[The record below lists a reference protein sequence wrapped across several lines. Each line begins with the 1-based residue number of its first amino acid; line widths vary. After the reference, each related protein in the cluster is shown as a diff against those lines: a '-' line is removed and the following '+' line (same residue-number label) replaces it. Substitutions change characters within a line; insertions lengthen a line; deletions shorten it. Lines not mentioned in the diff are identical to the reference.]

1 MFGAMLGSRA
11 LGRSLG
17 HAASKTTIS
26 RSCLPGLHPR
36 GSYLSRSTIYP
47 GAIYP
52 GAIHPAHTCGNSK
65 PPGTEK
71 TESMLE
77 FWGSR
82 HLWKR
87 AAINTFRCLIGCSL
101 GDFSSMWFL
110 QANHA
115 DIGMGMIMGI
125 SSKSSS
131 NYCSRSNFL
140 TLSGSGFWPHH
151 IYAPRNR
158 PPARGP

>member
-1 MFGAMLGSRA
+1 MPLKQTNSSITMFGTMLRSRA

-26 RSCLPGLHPR
+26 RSCLPGLHLR
-36 GSYLSRSTIYP
+36 GSYLSRSTVYP
-47 GAIYP
+47 GLIR
-52 GAIHPAHTCGNSK
+52 PAHTCGNSGK
-65 PPGTEK
+65 PSVTPEK

-131 NYCSRSNFL
+131 NSCGRFNFL
-140 TLSGSGFWPHH
+140 T
-151 IYAPRNR
+151 
-158 PPARGP
+158 